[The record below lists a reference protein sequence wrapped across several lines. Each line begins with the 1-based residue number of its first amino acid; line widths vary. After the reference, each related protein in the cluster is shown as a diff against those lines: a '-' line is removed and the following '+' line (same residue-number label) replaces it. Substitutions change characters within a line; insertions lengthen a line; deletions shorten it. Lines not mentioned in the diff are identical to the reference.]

1 MNARKVILSFL
12 TILAAITAKA
22 QVLKDGISG
31 RDRLERYLFIQAISP
46 QGDTCLVMTD
56 SLGRF
61 EIDPD
66 LMVGMPGNV
75 YLKPMVTK
83 PKSKL
88 TIDNPLEI
96 IHNLRQGRSRYLSQ
110 NHIYEIDAEEPVF
123 YCNPNTT
130 LLKESMVR
138 AKRNVIARD
147 KVTGYLDSL
156 TIMSTGAWVCDCVK
170 NPNDLKILNNYKD
183 WNHHRADY
191 PPPFSTYTGKR
202 LQPKRGEVY
211 GVVRYEPWGPH
222 GEWIIAA
229 LDEIVYM
236 GPDYTEEELLEM
248 NGMWKTQGYY
258 PKREFYEPDE
268 IEQASPTPDFRNLL
282 QWKPA
287 VLTDENGVAEITFST
302 SDVNTEFIG
311 IVEAFDGMGLIGCQN
326 FTFRVFKQ

>member
-1 MNARKVILSFL
+1 MNVKRIIFSLL
-12 TILAAITAKA
+12 TVLAALTARG
-22 QVLKDGISG
+22 QVLSDGISG
-31 RDRLERYLFIQAISP
+31 RDLKHALQFIQAISP
-46 QGDTCLVMTD
+46 QGDTCLTMTD
-56 SLGRF
+56 SLGWF

-83 PKSKL
+83 PKPKL
-88 TIDNPLEI
+88 SIDNPFEAI
-96 IHNLRQGRSRYLSQ
+96 NDLRQGRSRYLSQ
-110 NHIYEIDAEEPVF
+110 NQIFEIDAEEPVL
-123 YCNPNTT
+123 YCNPETT

-156 TIMSTGAWVCDCVK
+156 TIMSTGAWVCDCQK
-170 NPNDLKILNNYKD
+170 NPNEPKILNNYRD
-183 WNHHRADY
+183 WHHHRADY
-191 PPPFSTYTGKR
+191 PPPFSNYTGKR

-229 LDEIVYM
+229 MDYVVYT

-268 IEQASPTPDFRNLL
+268 IELASPTPDYRNLL

-287 VLTDENGVAEITFST
+287 VLTDENGVAEITFEA

-311 IVEAFDGMGLIGCQN
+311 IIEAVDGTGGTGAQT
-326 FTFRVFKQ
+326 FTFRVYKF